1 MTRLE
6 VQRELQRVRDIPD
19 PTKTLIGVQRMR
31 ESLQPRWRLH
41 RHLRR
46 QVIQS
51 RRRQRQI
58 SRKCHRRQVESPF
71 GQTHQ
76 MQQERQEAK

>member
-1 MTRLE
+1 
-6 VQRELQRVRDIPD
+6 LQRVR
-19 PTKTLIGVQRMR
+19 
-31 ESLQPRWRLH
+31 ECLQPQWRLRRHLRRHLH

-58 SRKCHRRQVESPF
+58 SRKCHRRQVESPL
-71 GQTHQ
+71 GQTQQ